1 MSNDVSE
8 PTGGRDEGDA
18 DGGEPDVRPR
28 SRRWRWAGL
37 TAMAVALLL
46 VGLLLTG
53 RVSAPSSSS
62 GAHGVAE
69 DFSLDNVREGEPR
82 VELANY
88 RGKPVVLNF
97 FAAWCVPCRTEMPG
111 FEAVHQ
117 QLGDRVAFVGV
128 DHNDA
133 RPDAVD
139 LLNRTGV
146 TYPAGFNP
154 QGNLALDY
162 GLIGMPTTVFISAS
176 GHILEEHTGAL
187 SQQALRDDIA
197 RLFSIS

>member
-1 MSNDVSE
+1 MSNHPPESTDG
-8 PTGGRDEGDA
+8 TGACDPAVGDA
-18 DGGEPDVRPR
+18 ELRTR
-28 SRRWRWAGL
+28 SRRWRWLGLAGIAL
-37 TAMAVALLL
+37 TLVL
-46 VGLLLTG
+46 VGLLVTG
-53 RVSAPSSSS
+53 RVSAPSSSA
-62 GAHGVAE
+62 GAHGLAK
-69 DFSLDNVREGEPR
+69 DFSLDNVREGEPP
-82 VELANY
+82 VELASY

-111 FEAVHQ
+111 FEAVHE
-117 QLGDRVAFVGV
+117 QLGDRVVFLGV

-162 GLIGMPTTVFISAS
+162 GLIGMPTTVFISAD
-176 GHILEEHTGAL
+176 GRILDQHTGAL
-187 SQQALRDDIA
+187 SQQELRDDIA
-197 RLFSIS
+197 RLFSVS